1 MTDQSAPDTPA
12 EIDETAVEPETI
24 TNVVEDQD
32 DVWVDDDQT
41 PAAQEDTGITLE
53 DEPDDDTD
61 TPVETAEGFES
72 ADGSLTVAGDGTIT
86 AARITAGGAQ

>member
-1 MTDQSAPDTPA
+1 MTDQSVPDTPA

-41 PAAQEDTGITLE
+41 PVAQEDTGITLE
-53 DEPDDDTD
+53 DEPDDDTT
-61 TPVETAEGFES
+61 TPVETAEGF
-72 ADGSLTVAGDGTIT
+72 DQDLD
-86 AARITAGGAQ
+86 GAQ